1 MSHELCEKIG
11 GLASRVNNA
20 AVHSTGSESR
30 QLLEIQ
36 DRFAKLQLVAIVKDL
51 QAEHNDYKAAVKGL
65 NEAIDFIGDA
75 TEKINNVAKAI
86 KLTAKA
92 AELVEKAIKSAAA

>member
-1 MSHELCEKIG
+1 MSHELSEKLG

-20 AVHSTGSESR
+20 SVNATGSDSR

-36 DRFAKLQLVAIVKDL
+36 DRLAKLQLVAIVKDL
-51 QAEHNDYKAAVKGL
+51 QAEHNDYKAAIQGL
-65 NEAIDFIGDA
+65 NDAIAFIGDA
-75 TEKINNVAKAI
+75 TEKINDVAKAI

-92 AELVEKAIKSAAA
+92 AELAEKAIAAAA